1 MVSVDQLRTP
11 TADQARVDQASA
23 AILRMPPVEA
33 EEAARTVRLQRFAL
47 RVEQWA
53 GQASSGEFF
62 KTVGE
67 SEGES
72 ETDG

>member
-1 MVSVDQLRTP
+1 MVSVDQLRAP
-11 TADQARVDQASA
+11 TADQVEIDRASA
-23 AILRMPPVEA
+23 AVLRMPPVEA

-53 GQASSGEFF
+53 ASGEIF
-62 KTVGE
+62 KSVGE
-67 SEGES
+67 SEGEG